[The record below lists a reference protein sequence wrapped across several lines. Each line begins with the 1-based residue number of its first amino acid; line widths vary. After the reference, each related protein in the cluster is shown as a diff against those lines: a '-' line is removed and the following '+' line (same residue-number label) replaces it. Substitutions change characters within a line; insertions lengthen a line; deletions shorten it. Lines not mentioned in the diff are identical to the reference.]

1 MFYLEGTVRYGNG
14 DEPEFL
20 GHFSKIVFYL
30 VLFLIN
36 RVTDLHF
43 QVLQEWCQQV
53 PDGTIKDIAYKRVK
67 FIAKEHSL
75 P

>member
-1 MFYLEGTVRYGNG
+1 MENS

-20 GHFSKIVFYL
+20 GRFPKICFHL

-53 PDGTIKDIAYKRVK
+53 PDGTIKDIAYNRVT
-67 FIAKEHSL
+67 
-75 P
+75 

>member
-1 MFYLEGTVRYGNG
+1 MENS
-14 DEPEFL
+14 DEPEFF
-20 GHFSKIVFYL
+20 GRFPKICFHL

-53 PDGTIKDIAYKRVK
+53 PDGTIKDIAYNRVT
-67 FIAKEHSL
+67 
-75 P
+75 